1 MVKYDPETLLVIE
14 RTRVKELY
22 RILWVEQRRG
32 VRMKKRNTYLKQLL
46 RESGRN
52 EGNVNVS
59 IHKPP

>member
-46 RESGRN
+46 RESGIN

-59 IHKPP
+59 IHKPL